1 MDEIPFFCV
10 ICGESLCAKAKSAG
24 GFCDC
29 PRCQHVVP
37 IPGYPQRP
45 GQFGYPTAAYMPGIL
60 AIEVKFLCGH
70 CGSRLRVDARCQGL
84 MRACSV
90 CREQTLVPK
99 WSGAPQP
106 AAAEEVLTFQTE
118 PLGSLTAEER
128 EFLSAPLEGECES
141 LLATSD
147 L

>member
-1 MDEIPFFCV
+1 
-10 ICGESLCAKAKSAG
+10 
-24 GFCDC
+24 
-29 PRCQHVVP
+29 
-37 IPGYPQRP
+37 
-45 GQFGYPTAAYMPGIL
+45 
-60 AIEVKFLCGH
+60 
-70 CGSRLRVDARCQGL
+70 